1 MNTWKRLLLAL
12 VSAFT
17 LYACAY
23 IVVPEVEDVSTPAAS
38 QGWTA
43 FVTGVGQSATG
54 DLHVDITIRNDT
66 GDWSAMQATPDKP
79 AVLTTAD
86 GKTTNC
92 GTVFLG
98 TGGHRLAP
106 GFQMRG
112 YTAGTKMEPV
122 IQLIYVECAGVP
134 VQAAAGASLS
144 INYTYYT
151 GPYDYF
157 YPENN
162 KASGM
167 LQLKLDEVVADLTY
181 PVGVA
186 VEGLSIKP
194 GVEITA
200 INNNVLV
207 LTEVKRTEE
216 GFEFLWQNYNPTDY
230 PLKVNIGIPPVIGD
244 DGILYG
250 FYQSP
255 DLASPPLTPSKDK
268 AQWATKVAVPPNV
281 KGCYILLSVET
292 GKQRYFVNYA
302 VDITDR

>member
-1 MNTWKRLLLAL
+1 MDTWKRLFLAM

-23 IVVPEVEDVSTPAAS
+23 IVVPELDDDSAPAAS

-43 FVTGVGQSATG
+43 FVTGVSQSETG
-54 DLHVDITIRNDT
+54 NLHVDITIRNDT
-66 GDWSAMQATPDKP
+66 GDWSAMQATPGKP
-79 AVLTTAD
+79 AVLTTSD

-92 GTVFLG
+92 NTVFLG

-122 IQLIYVECAGVP
+122 TQLIYVECEGVSA
-134 VQAAAGASLS
+134 QAAKGAILTLE
-144 INYTYYT
+144 YTYYT

-162 KASGM
+162 KATGTF
-167 LQLKLDEVVADLTY
+167 QLKLDEVVADLTY
-181 PVGVA
+181 PVGVP
-186 VEGLSIKP
+186 VDGLSIKP
-194 GVEITA
+194 GVELTA
-200 INNNVLV
+200 INNNVIV
-207 LTEVKRTEE
+207 LKEVKRTEA
-216 GFEFLWQNYNPTDY
+216 GFEFTWQNYNPTDY
-230 PLKVNIGIPPVIGD
+230 PLKVNIGIPPVIGN

-268 AQWATKVAVPPNV
+268 AEWVTKVAVPQNV
-281 KGCYILLSVET
+281 TGCYILLSVET

-302 VDITDR
+302 VDITDK